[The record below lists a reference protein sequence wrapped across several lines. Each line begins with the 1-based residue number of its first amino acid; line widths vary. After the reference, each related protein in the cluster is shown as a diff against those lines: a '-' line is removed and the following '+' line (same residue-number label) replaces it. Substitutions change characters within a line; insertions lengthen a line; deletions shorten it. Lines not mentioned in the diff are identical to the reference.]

1 MFLESSS
8 TLLPTGLR
16 NRATADVLQYISLNR
31 RILVCAELEG
41 FGGSMLTEFTTR
53 FSRYTFNLERERV
66 FGY

>member
-31 RILVCAELEG
+31 RILEG